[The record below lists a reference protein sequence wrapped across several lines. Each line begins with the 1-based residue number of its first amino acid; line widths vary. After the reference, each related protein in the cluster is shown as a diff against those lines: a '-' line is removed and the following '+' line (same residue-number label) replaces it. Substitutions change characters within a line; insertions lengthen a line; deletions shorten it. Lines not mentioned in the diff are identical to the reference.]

1 MDFIYEPERI
11 IIKNEENK
19 IVGEIDFPV
28 QADGN
33 YVITHTF
40 VDDSLRGQ
48 GMAGKLVQAA
58 VDYIENPGKK
68 TGATCSYAQVWAK
81 RHEKEYGHVFTE

>member
-19 IVGEIDFPV
+19 IVGEIDFPL

-48 GMAGKLVQAA
+48 GMAGKLVQVA
-58 VDYIENPGKK
+58 VDYIENQGKK

>member
-19 IVGEIDFPV
+19 IVGEIDFPL

-33 YVITHTF
+33 
-40 VDDSLRGQ
+40 
-48 GMAGKLVQAA
+48 
-58 VDYIENPGKK
+58 
-68 TGATCSYAQVWAK
+68 
-81 RHEKEYGHVFTE
+81 

>member
-19 IVGEIDFPV
+19 IV
-28 QADGN
+28 
-33 YVITHTF
+33 
-40 VDDSLRGQ
+40 
-48 GMAGKLVQAA
+48 
-58 VDYIENPGKK
+58 
-68 TGATCSYAQVWAK
+68 TCSYAQVWAK

>member
-11 IIKNEENK
+11 IVKNEENK
-19 IVGEIDFPV
+19 IVGEIDFPL

-40 VDDSLRGQ
+40 VDDSLSYRQ
-48 GMAGKLVQAA
+48 L
-58 VDYIENPGKK
+58 
-68 TGATCSYAQVWAK
+68 ATANRVLLLSYFL
-81 RHEKEYGHVFTE
+81 HF

>member
-19 IVGEIDFPV
+19 IVGEIDFPL

-48 GMAGKLVQAA
+48 GMADKLVQAA
-58 VDYIENPGKK
+58 ADYIEKQGK
-68 TGATCSYAQVWAK
+68 TTVATCSYAQVWAK
-81 RHEKEYGHVFTE
+81 RHEKEYGHVFTK

>member
-19 IVGEIDFPV
+19 IVGEIDFPL

-40 VDDSLRGQ
+40 VDDSLRG
-48 GMAGKLVQAA
+48 LSL
-58 VDYIENPGKK
+58 I
-68 TGATCSYAQVWAK
+68 
-81 RHEKEYGHVFTE
+81 HI

>member
-19 IVGEIDFPV
+19 IVGEIDFPL
-28 QADGN
+28 QADDN

-58 VDYIENPGKK
+58 ADYIEKQGKK
-68 TGATCSYAQVWAK
+68 TVATCSYAQVWAK
-81 RHEKEYGHVFTE
+81 RHEKEYGHVFTK